1 MNREF
6 YQKKAYGD
14 GVKAAK
20 AARTPL
26 SIWPSE
32 RHLVTVHD
40 LPVVDL
46 SRQGTG
52 YAIHLVR
59 TDAELQRTVVEG
71 RRYGLLSLTPNHAGE
86 FAVGEWS

>member
-6 YQKKAYGD
+6 YQEKAYGD

-20 AARTPL
+20 ACKIPL

-32 RHLVTVHD
+32 RHLVKLHD

-52 YAIHLVR
+52 YRVHTLR
-59 TDAELQRTVVEG
+59 TTAELQRTVQEG
-71 RRYGLLSLTPNHAGE
+71 KRYGLLSLSPNHLGE
-86 FAVGEWS
+86 FAVGEWD

>member
-20 AARTPL
+20 AARIPL

-32 RHLVTVHD
+32 RHLVAVHD

-46 SRQGTG
+46 SKQSIG
-52 YAIHLVR
+52 YRIYLVR

-71 RRYGLLSLTPNHAGE
+71 KRYGLLSLSPNHEGE
-86 FAVGEWS
+86 FAIGEWS

>member
-6 YQKKAYGD
+6 YQKKAFVD

-20 AARTPL
+20 AARIPL

-52 YAIHLVR
+52 YRIHLVR
-59 TDAELQRTVVEG
+59 TDAELQRTVAEG
-71 RRYGLLSLTPNHAGE
+71 KRYGLLSLSPNHSGE